1 MSDQKDSPYESS
13 YLSSFGLALGM
24 AIGQDDV
31 LRAWES
37 RWAESQ
43 KNAKARLLAL
53 FGDPQAPK
61 PLKPLEIPERTHATF
76 SSYAGSQRDYVF
88 GDALV
93 AVGGRGF
100 IVEFKR
106 RLGGWK
112 KEIDP
117 NVKPHK
123 VRVLQRVSKHRPNE
137 EGKWI
142 ENEDADMEM
151 YNISRDAHW
160 FAYGKTRRAAK
171 NGLLSAELCF
181 APYVTLPLGPAG
193 IRKET
198 ELLAPFLSS
207 LVGGG
212 RGVELRIL
220 SEYLTCVQD
229 AALDDDKKGGSA
241 SPVEAI
247 KANGIFVYFDTEGRC
262 RMFRFRSIQELRE
275 KVGNLS
281 LVNPPAETP
290 VQTGKPVTPESRVH
304 TKPEQSAGKKIK
316 GP

>member
-37 RWAESQ
+37 RWAESENEP
-43 KNAKARLLAL
+43 KVKARLFAL
-53 FGDPQAPK
+53 LGGHP
-61 PLKPLEIPERTHATF
+61 PLKPLEIAQRTPATF
-76 SSYAGSQRDYVF
+76 SSYAGSHRDYVF

-93 AVGGRGF
+93 AVRDRGF
-100 IVEFKR
+100 IVEYKR
-106 RLGGWK
+106 SLGGWV
-112 KEIDP
+112 KEVDP
-117 NVKPHK
+117 KVKPHK
-123 VRVLQRVSKHRPNE
+123 VRVLQRVSKHRPDE
-137 EGKWI
+137 EGNWV

-151 YNISRDAHW
+151 YNISRAAHW
-160 FAYGKTRRAAK
+160 FAYGKKRRAAK
-171 NGLLSAELCF
+171 NGLGMSVDLCF

-193 IRKET
+193 IQNET
-198 ELLAPFLSS
+198 ELLAPFLSA
-207 LVGGG
+207 LVGGA

-220 SEYLTCVQD
+220 SEYLTCMQD
-229 AALDDDKKGGSA
+229 AALGDDKKGGSA

-275 KVGNLS
+275 KLENLS
-281 LVNPPAETP
+281 LVNPPAENP
-290 VQTGKPVTPESRVH
+290 VQTGKPAMPEPRAH
-304 TKPEQSAGKKIK
+304 TRLKQSPGKKLK